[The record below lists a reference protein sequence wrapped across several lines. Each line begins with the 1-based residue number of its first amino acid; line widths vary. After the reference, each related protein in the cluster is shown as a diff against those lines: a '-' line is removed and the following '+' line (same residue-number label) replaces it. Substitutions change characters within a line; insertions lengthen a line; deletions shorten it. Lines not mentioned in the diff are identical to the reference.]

1 MKIAVDLKTC
11 ENHGQCTYVA
21 PSVFSLD
28 DEGQL
33 SLRSLATEEYVSA
46 DLDEGMREEIE
57 EAIGMC
63 PVQAIRELE
72 GESA

>member
-1 MKIAVDLKTC
+1 MKIAVDLTTC

-28 DEGQL
+28 DAGHL
-33 SLRSLATEEYVSA
+33 AFRALATEEYVSGDLA
-46 DLDEGMREEIE
+46 DGMREEIE

-72 GESA
+72 GERA